1 MKSIDMSNFI
11 EEKVKENQRYLEI
24 EKRLDE
30 TSRLHKIYM
39 TSDKDNEYDKSV
51 ELMKEL
57 LSLEKE
63 RAMIYNKYVEIYE
76 KGIFYTL
83 MDEKYDINIF
93 RIGYCDSQYY
103 IIYYGE
109 INSGDLIIFFDTKE
123 EILKY
128 LNLDILNNL
137 LK

>member
-1 MKSIDMSNFI
+1 MCDFI

-24 EKRLDE
+24 QKRLDE

-39 TSDKDNEYDKSV
+39 VSDKNNEYDKSV

-76 KGIFYTL
+76 KGVFYTL

-93 RIGYCDSQYY
+93 RIGYCDLQYY

>member
-93 RIGYCDSQYY
+93 RIGYCDLQYY

>member
-1 MKSIDMSNFI
+1 MKSIDMCDFI

-24 EKRLDE
+24 QKRLDE

-39 TSDKDNEYDKSV
+39 VSDKNNEYDKSV

-76 KGIFYTL
+76 KGVFYTL

-93 RIGYCDSQYY
+93 RIGYCDLQYY